1 MGETDE
7 QISKIITNPDMC
19 YKGNNEGAER
29 GDKRE
34 VSALDTVVNYGMIAP
49 TFWPNVQRKVHIA
62 LGKLGRDMRRR
73 FQVYRDAF
81 SVAEQC
87 C

>member
-7 QISKIITNPDMC
+7 QISKIIINPDMF

-29 GDKRE
+29 GNKRE

-49 TFWPNVQRKVHIA
+49 
-62 LGKLGRDMRRR
+62 
-73 FQVYRDAF
+73 AF
-81 SVAEQC
+81 
-87 C
+87 